1 MEFHTIIGATE
12 KKRAG
17 KGARR
22 CCTWAVKEGLRE
34 KVIFGQSSEGG
45 KRISHGHNSRLRIPG
60 KGQPNVKVLRW
71 EHVCLRKRDMRNKA
85 G

>member
-1 MEFHTIIGATE
+1 MECHIIISATE

-22 CCTWAVKEGLRE
+22 CCTWVVQEGLRG

-45 KRISHGHNSRLRIPG
+45 KRISHGHNSRFRIPG
-60 KGQPNVKVLRW
+60 KGQPNAKALRW
-71 EHVCLRKRDMRNKA
+71 ERVCLKKRSMRNKA